1 MLYVLM
7 CPPCWPCTG
16 CNQWGDSHAIGSRF
30 FVLSWS
36 GFVFQLAGM
45 KSRVPWP
52 TRDCNG
58 GGQKGVLRRLRG
70 LLVLVACYQSV
81 ASASACAGPTHCFV
95 IVLGSSLPAGH
106 SKCMGIHAHLAVTS
120 KVLRPLPQGRLGW
133 AVGVHSPSSRLPS
146 SSSPMNTMYQH
157 HVPIGVIRIYHV

>member
-1 MLYVLM
+1 MRWSDALLDIVLGAGPPAGHSKCMGIHAHLAVTSKVLRPLPQGRLGWAVGVHSPSSRLPSSSSPVNTMYQHHVPIGVIRMYVWM

-70 LLVLVACYQSV
+70 C
-81 ASASACAGPTHCFV
+81 
-95 IVLGSSLPAGH
+95 
-106 SKCMGIHAHLAVTS
+106 
-120 KVLRPLPQGRLGW
+120 
-133 AVGVHSPSSRLPS
+133 
-146 SSSPMNTMYQH
+146 
-157 HVPIGVIRIYHV
+157 